1 MSQHHREANKKQV
14 DRSPTEIFRFPSRDE
29 MRKAKEQEQAR
40 LAARNQPVVNN
51 YKDEDLSGC
60 LSGCLSGS
68 LKTPQQPTKQPKAYQ
83 DEDLSGCLSG
93 ALNPRNTRL
102 NTSQRDRFTPTQR
115 NVRTGEINS
124 IEQDD
129 LSAAIDSLN
138 VAKDSPEEE
147 KSGWL
152 YFN

>member
-1 MSQHHREANKKQV
+1 MSQQDYRANNKQGN
-14 DRSPTEIFRFPSRDE
+14 RASTEIFRFPSRE
-29 MRKAKEQEQAR
+29 EVRKAKEQEQAR
-40 LAARNQPVVNN
+40 IEAKNKPVVNN

-60 LSGCLSGS
+60 LSGDLSGC
-68 LKTPQQPTKQPKAYQ
+68 LKTSRQPKAVVNNYK

-93 ALNPRNTRL
+93 ALNSQSTKL
-102 NTSQRDRFTPTQR
+102 KTSHRDRFVPTER
-115 NVRTGEINS
+115 NLNNDKITS
-124 IEQDD
+124 IEADD

-138 VAKDSPEEE
+138 AGEDEE

>member
-1 MSQHHREANKKQV
+1 MSQEYRKANSRQA
-14 DRSPTEIFRFPSRDE
+14 DQSSTEIFRFPSRE
-29 MRKAKEQEQAR
+29 ETRKAKEQEQAKI
-40 LAARNQPVVNN
+40 AAQNKPVVDN

-68 LKTPQQPTKQPKAYQ
+68 LKTSRQPKAVVNNYK

-93 ALNPRNTRL
+93 ALNPQSTKL
-102 NTSQRDRFTPTQR
+102 KTSQRDRFVPTVR
-115 NVRTGEINS
+115 NVKTGQISEIES
-124 IEQDD
+124 DD

-138 VAKDSPEEE
+138 EGENEE